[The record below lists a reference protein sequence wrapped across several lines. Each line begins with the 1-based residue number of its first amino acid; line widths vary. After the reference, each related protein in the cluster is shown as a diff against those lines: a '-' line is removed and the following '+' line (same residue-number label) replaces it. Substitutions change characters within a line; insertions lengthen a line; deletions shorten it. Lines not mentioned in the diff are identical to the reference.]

1 MAVFPVDSYRLH
13 WQGIKLRR
21 GKAEEGKKGP
31 CFTEET
37 KVRVQGCQRG
47 WRLKGKIQERGE
59 SRRRAQN
66 MAANFSLVV
75 HREEFQDTQHKATVG
90 AKGRADILETSRAGK
105 TEISLFKSLQMER
118 QG

>member
-13 WQGIKLRR
+13 WQGIKLSR

-47 WRLKGKIQERGE
+47 WRLRGKIQERRE

-66 MAANFSLVV
+66 TAANFSLVV
-75 HREEFQDTQHKATVG
+75 HRENSKKPNTKQQLG
-90 AKGRADILETSRAGK
+90 QKGEQI
-105 TEISLFKSLQMER
+105 F
-118 QG
+118 